1 MYLCVCL
8 CVCVLTWVC
17 VHMCAHVCACM
28 LVYASRLNCVCACA
42 CVFLCAH
49 VCVCV
54 CVCLCVCV
62 WQAVLSV
69 DSRQVISALIQSF
82 HCVAFLVAALKT
94 SSRGRMPRISPKNDV
109 IKEGYGEPQK
119 ASKQLFSFTR
129 TITLI
134 NSPLNNSAG

>member
-49 VCVCV
+49 VCV